1 MKQDEFIKEW
11 KDYFKPDYNPFT
23 SKPLML
29 VMYEFFN
36 HLLSKKPSVSDEEIE
51 KKAKGWADEFYDKES
66 ARSSVIY
73 ENIEWEN
80 RFNNFLEGAKWAL
93 SLPPQVVQSEV
104 SEKET
109 VVKDLKKCK
118 HNYGTHYSP
127 ETGTR
132 CQGCK
137 QKLVMIQVTETEA
150 KKFKNG

>member
-1 MKQDEFIKEW
+1 MKQDEIRNEILPHCLNGTHA
-11 KDYFKPDYNPFT
+11 DYASEKIMN
-23 SKPLML
+23 
-29 VMYEFFN
+29 
-36 HLLSKKPSVSDEEIE
+36 LLSKQKPSVSDEEIFRSCFF
-51 KKAKGWADEFYDKES
+51 AGVNSRTLTKGDAIQRSNFKE
-66 ARSSVIY
+66 
-73 ENIEWEN
+73 EQFNEW
-80 RFNNFLEGAKWAL
+80 FH
-93 SLPPQVVQSEV
+93 SLHPQVVQSEV